1 MPLTVDY
8 KESLLEALK
17 ARPGFAV
24 ALLREGIDA
33 FLSGELEVGK
43 EALRDYVN
51 ARMGFETLAKEVGIP
66 SKSLMR
72 MLGPVGNPQASNLL
86 AIIGA
91 LQRHAG
97 IELHLAEI
105 PPPKKARTK
114 KRKAARAPRPA
125 NVRYPEMPS
134 VAHGAFREAG
144 RAFKRR

>member
-1 MPLTVDY
+1 MPLTRDF
-8 KESLLEALK
+8 KETVMEDMRK
-17 ARPGFAV
+17 RPQFRV
-24 ALLREGIDA
+24 LMLREGIDA
-33 FLSGELEVGK
+33 LLGGELQLGK
-43 EALRDYVN
+43 EILRDYIN
-51 ARMGFETLAKEVGIP
+51 ATMGFDILAREVDIP

-125 NVRYPEMPS
+125 NVRYPEMPG